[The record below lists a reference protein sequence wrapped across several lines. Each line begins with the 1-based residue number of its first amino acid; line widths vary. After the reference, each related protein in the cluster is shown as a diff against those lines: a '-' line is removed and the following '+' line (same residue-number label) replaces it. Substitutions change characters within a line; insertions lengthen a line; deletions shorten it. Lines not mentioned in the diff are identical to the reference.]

1 MRNFIIAITA
11 LSGVLLLL
19 LSLASENTTLFAR
32 NYPLLLGLNIAVA
45 LGLLGLVT
53 WLVSHLLREH
63 RAAVFGSRLKLRLF
77 AAFAALAVAPGALI
91 YVLSVSFVSRSVD
104 SWFNVRIEQALEGG
118 LILGRNTLDYLSAD
132 LLEKARTMARDLSE
146 IPTIRRSAR
155 LDELREQAGVT
166 SATLF
171 SVQGRVMT
179 TSSSA
184 TRLVPP
190 LPSPSQLRQARQG
203 MGLTTV
209 ESDGN
214 DGLTVR
220 ALVFTGGAALTSD
233 APVLQLMQPL
243 PASLALNAEAVQS
256 AYRDYQELSLARAGL
271 KRIFALTLTLAL
283 LLALLSALA
292 VAFVISRRMSAPLSI
307 LARGTDAVMQGDF
320 SPIPALATRDELGS
334 LTQSFRRMTEQLND
348 ARAQAERSR
357 SETEAARTYLEG
369 VLGNLST
376 GVLAFS
382 PSTRLRAANQGAMA
396 ILEDRLDGW
405 EEMSLAQWP
414 RHDELR
420 DAILAAID
428 DGQESW
434 SRQIEIAAPFGP
446 DKTLLLRGSQLP
458 QAGGGGFVVVFDDIT
473 QLIAAQRSAA
483 WGEVARRLAHEIK
496 NPLTPIQLSAERLQ
510 FKLSDKLDAEGQ
522 RLLARATST
531 IVDQVEAMKNM
542 VNSFRDY
549 ARLPQPVLAPLDL
562 NRLVDEVLVLYETSV
577 PHIERHLAADL
588 PEISGDAGQLRQ
600 VIHNLLQN
608 AQDALADAP
617 SPCISIQTRRRG
629 GRAEL
634 VVRDNGNG
642 FPAQVLA
649 RAFEPYVTSKARGSG
664 LGLAIVKKIVDEHDG
679 RIEIENVAPN
689 GAEIRIALPLAA

>member
-1 MRNFIIAITA
+1 MRHFIIATTA
-11 LSGVLLLL
+11 LSGILLLL

-45 LGLLGLVT
+45 AGLLALVAWLVT
-53 WLVSHLLREH
+53 QLLRDH

-91 YVLSVSFVSRSVD
+91 YVLSVNFVSRSVD

-118 LILGRNTLDYLSAD
+118 LVLGRNTLDYLSAD
-132 LLEKARTMARDLSE
+132 LLDKARSMARDLNDT
-146 IPTIRRSAR
+146 PPLKRSAR
-155 LDELREQAGVT
+155 LDILREQSGAA

-171 SVQGRVMT
+171 SPQGRVVT
-179 TSSSA
+179 TSSA
-184 TRLVPP
+184 DTRLVPQ
-190 LPSPSQLRQARQG
+190 LPSPTQLRQARQG
-203 MGLTTV
+203 AGLTMV
-209 ESDGN
+209 ETDTA

-220 ALVFTGGAALTSD
+220 ALIFIGGSSLASD
-233 APVLQLMQPL
+233 APVLQLTQPL
-243 PASLALNAEAVQS
+243 PASLARNAEAVQN
-256 AYRDYQELSLARAGL
+256 AYRDYQELSLARLGL
-271 KRIFALTLTLAL
+271 KRIFSLTLTLAL

-320 SPIPALATRDELGS
+320 SPIPALATRDELGT

-357 SETEAARTYLEG
+357 TETETARTYLEG
-369 VLGNLST
+369 VLGNLSA
-376 GVLAFS
+376 GVLAFG

-396 ILEDRLDGW
+396 ILDDRLEGW
-405 EEMSLAQWP
+405 EALSLAQWP
-414 RHDELR
+414 RHPELR
-420 DAILAAID
+420 DAIVAAID

-434 SRQIEIAAPFGP
+434 SRQIDIADPFGP
-446 DKTLLLRGSQLP
+446 GKTLLLRGSQLP

-473 QLIAAQRSAA
+473 QLISAQRSAA

-510 FKLSDKLDAEGQ
+510 FKLSDKLDPEGQ

-542 VNSFRDY
+542 VNAFRDY
-549 ARLPQPVLAPLDL
+549 ARLPQPVLAPLNL
-562 NRLVDEVLVLYETSV
+562 NRLVDEVLGLYDTAQPGIDRQLE
-577 PHIERHLAADL
+577 ADL
-588 PEISGDAGQLRQ
+588 PEITGDAGQLRQ

-608 AQDALADAP
+608 AQDALSDSAA
-617 SPCISIQTRRRG
+617 PCISIRTRRRG
-629 GRAEL
+629 GRVEL
-634 VVRDNGNG
+634 AVRDNGNG
-642 FPAQVLA
+642 FPPQVLA
-649 RAFEPYVTSKARGSG
+649 RAFEPYVTSKARGTG

-679 RIEIENVAPN
+679 RIEIENVAPH

>member
-1 MRNFIIAITA
+1 MRNFIFASTA

-19 LSLASENTTLFAR
+19 LSLASENTALFAR
-32 NYPLLLGLNIAVA
+32 SYPLLLGLNVAVA
-45 LGLLGLVT
+45 LGLLGLVA
-53 WLVSHLLREH
+53 WLVAHLLREH

-91 YVLSVSFVSRSVD
+91 YVLSVNFVSRSVD

-132 LLEKARTMARDLSE
+132 LLDKARTMARDLSDT
-146 IPTIRRSAR
+146 PPLKRSAR
-155 LDELREQAGVT
+155 LDALREQAGVA

-171 SVQGRVMT
+171 SPQGQVVT
-179 TSSSA
+179 TSSAA
-184 TRLVPP
+184 TRLVPS

-209 ESDGN
+209 DTDSN

-220 ALVFTGGAALTSD
+220 ALVFIGGATLASD
-233 APVLQLMQPL
+233 APVLQLLQPL

-320 SPIPALATRDELGS
+320 SPIPALATRDELGA

-382 PSTRLRAANQGAMA
+382 PSTRLRAANQGALA
-396 ILEDRLDGW
+396 ILDDRLEGW
-405 EEMSLAQWP
+405 EDIALAQWP
-414 RHDELR
+414 RHPELR
-420 DAILAAID
+420 DTILAAID
-428 DGQESW
+428 EGQESW
-434 SRQIEIAAPFGP
+434 SRQIDIADPFGP
-446 DKTLLLRGSQLP
+446 GKTLLLRGSQLP
-458 QAGGGGFVVVFDDIT
+458 QAGGGGFVVVFDNIT

-510 FKLSDKLDAEGQ
+510 FKLSDKLDEDGR

-549 ARLPQPVLAPLDL
+549 ARLPQPVLTPLDL
-562 NRLVDEVLVLYETSV
+562 NRLVDEVLGLYETST
-577 PHIERHLAADL
+577 PRIERHLAADL
-588 PEISGDAGQLRQ
+588 PDISGDAGQLRQ

-608 AQDALADAP
+608 AQDASADAGAP
-617 SPCISIQTRRRG
+617 QISVQTRRRG
-629 GRAEL
+629 NRVEL
-634 VVRDNGNG
+634 SVRDNGHG

-649 RAFEPYVTSKARGSG
+649 RAFEPYVTSKARGTG

-679 RIEIENVAPN
+679 RIEIENIAPQ

>member
-1 MRNFIIAITA
+1 MRNFIIATTA

-45 LGLLGLVT
+45 LGLLGLVA

-146 IPTIRRSAR
+146 TPTIRRSAR

-334 LTQSFRRMTEQLND
+334 LTQSFRRMTEQLNE

-369 VLGNLST
+369 VLGNLSA

-396 ILEDRLDGW
+396 ILGDRLEGW

-414 RHDELR
+414 RHGELR

-428 DGQESW
+428 EGQESW
-434 SRQIEIAAPFGP
+434 SRQIEIADPFGP
-446 DKTLLLRGSQLP
+446 GKTLLLRGSQLP

-473 QLIAAQRSAA
+473 QLISAQRSAA

-496 NPLTPIQLSAERLQ
+496 IPLTPIQLSAERLQ
-510 FKLSDKLDAEGQ
+510 FKLSDKLDADGQ

-549 ARLPQPVLAPLDL
+549 ARLPQPALAPLDL

-577 PHIERHLAADL
+577 PRIERHLAADL
-588 PEISGDAGQLRQ
+588 PEVSGDAGQLRQ

-634 VVRDNGNG
+634 AVRDNGNG

-649 RAFEPYVTSKARGSG
+649 RAFEPYVTSKARGTG

-679 RIEIENVAPN
+679 RIEIENIAPH

>member
-1 MRNFIIAITA
+1 MRNFIFASAA

-19 LSLASENTTLFAR
+19 LSLASENTALFAR
-32 NYPLLLGLNIAVA
+32 SYPLLLGLNVAVA
-45 LGLLGLVT
+45 LGLLGLVA
-53 WLVSHLLREH
+53 WLVAHLLREH

-91 YVLSVSFVSRSVD
+91 YVLSVNFVSRSVD

-132 LLEKARTMARDLSE
+132 LLDKARTMARDLSDT
-146 IPTIRRSAR
+146 PLLKRSAR
-155 LDELREQAGVT
+155 LDVLREQAGVA

-171 SVQGRVMT
+171 SPQGQVVT
-179 TSSSA
+179 TSAAA
-184 TRLVPP
+184 TRLVPA

-209 ESDGN
+209 DTDSN

-220 ALVFTGGAALTSD
+220 ALVFIGGATLASD
-233 APVLQLMQPL
+233 APVLQLLQPL

-320 SPIPALATRDELGS
+320 SPIPALATRDELGT

-382 PSTRLRAANQGAMA
+382 PSTRLRAANQGALA
-396 ILEDRLDGW
+396 ILDDRLEGW
-405 EEMSLAQWP
+405 EDIALAQWP
-414 RHDELR
+414 RHPELR
-420 DAILAAID
+420 DTILAAID
-428 DGQESW
+428 EGQESW
-434 SRQIEIAAPFGP
+434 SRQIDIADAFGP
-446 DKTLLLRGSQLP
+446 GKTLLLRGSQLP
-458 QAGGGGFVVVFDDIT
+458 QAGGGGFVVVFDNIT

-510 FKLSDKLDAEGQ
+510 FKLSDKLDEDGR

-549 ARLPQPVLAPLDL
+549 ARLPQPVLTPLDL
-562 NRLVDEVLVLYETSV
+562 NRLVDEVLGLYETST
-577 PHIERHLAADL
+577 PRIERHLAVDL
-588 PEISGDAGQLRQ
+588 PHISGDAGQLRQ

-608 AQDALADAP
+608 AQDASADAGEP
-617 SPCISIQTRRRG
+617 QISVHTRRRG
-629 GRAEL
+629 NRVEL
-634 VVRDNGNG
+634 SVRDNGHG

-649 RAFEPYVTSKARGSG
+649 RAFEPYVTSKARGTG

-679 RIEIENVAPN
+679 RIEIENIAPQ

>member
-1 MRNFIIAITA
+1 MRNFIFASTA

-19 LSLASENTTLFAR
+19 LSLASENTALFAR
-32 NYPLLLGLNIAVA
+32 SYPLLLGLNVAVA

-53 WLVSHLLREH
+53 WLVAHLLREH

-91 YVLSVSFVSRSVD
+91 YVLSVNFVSRSVD

-132 LLEKARTMARDLSE
+132 LLEKARTMARDLSDT
-146 IPTIRRSAR
+146 PVLKRSAR
-155 LDELREQAGVT
+155 LDVLREQAGVE

-171 SVQGRVMT
+171 SPQGQVVT

-184 TRLVPP
+184 TRLVPS

-209 ESDGN
+209 DTDSN

-220 ALVFTGGAALTSD
+220 ALVFIGGATLASD
-233 APVLQLMQPL
+233 APVLQLLQPL

-320 SPIPALATRDELGS
+320 SPIPALATRDELGT

-382 PSTRLRAANQGAMA
+382 PSTRLRAANQGALA
-396 ILEDRLDGW
+396 ILDDRLEGW
-405 EEMSLAQWP
+405 EDIALAQWP
-414 RHDELR
+414 RHPELR
-420 DAILAAID
+420 DTILAAID
-428 DGQESW
+428 EGQESW
-434 SRQIEIAAPFGP
+434 SRQIDIADPFGP
-446 DKTLLLRGSQLP
+446 GKTLLLRGSQLP
-458 QAGGGGFVVVFDDIT
+458 QAGGGGFVVVFDNIT

-510 FKLSDKLDAEGQ
+510 FKLADKLDEDGQ

-549 ARLPQPVLAPLDL
+549 ARLPQPVLTPLDL
-562 NRLVDEVLVLYETSV
+562 NRLVDEVLGLYETST
-577 PHIERHLAADL
+577 PRIERNLATDL
-588 PEISGDAGQLRQ
+588 PHISGDAGQLRQ

-608 AQDALADAP
+608 AQDASAEAGTP
-617 SPCISIQTRRRG
+617 QISVHTRRRG
-629 GRAEL
+629 NRVEL
-634 VVRDNGNG
+634 SVRDNGHG

-649 RAFEPYVTSKARGSG
+649 RAFEPYVTSKARGTG

-679 RIEIENVAPN
+679 RIEIENIAPH

>member
-1 MRNFIIAITA
+1 MRNFIFASTA

-19 LSLASENTTLFAR
+19 LSLASENTALFAR
-32 NYPLLLGLNIAVA
+32 SYPLLLGLNVAVA
-45 LGLLGLVT
+45 LGLLGLVA
-53 WLVSHLLREH
+53 WLVAHLLREH

-91 YVLSVSFVSRSVD
+91 YVLSVNFVSRSVD

-132 LLEKARTMARDLSE
+132 LLDKARTMARDLSDT
-146 IPTIRRSAR
+146 PPLKRSAR
-155 LDELREQAGVT
+155 LDALREQAGVA

-171 SVQGRVMT
+171 SPQGQVVT
-179 TSSSA
+179 TSSAA
-184 TRLVPP
+184 TRLVPS

-209 ESDGN
+209 DTDSN

-220 ALVFTGGAALTSD
+220 ALVFIGGATLASD
-233 APVLQLMQPL
+233 APVLQLLQPL

-320 SPIPALATRDELGS
+320 SPIPALATRDELGA

-382 PSTRLRAANQGAMA
+382 PSTRLRAANQGALA
-396 ILEDRLDGW
+396 ILDDRLEGW
-405 EEMSLAQWP
+405 EDIALAQWP
-414 RHDELR
+414 RHPELR
-420 DAILAAID
+420 DTILAAID
-428 DGQESW
+428 EGQESW
-434 SRQIEIAAPFGP
+434 SRQIDIADPFGP
-446 DKTLLLRGSQLP
+446 GKTLLLRGSQLP
-458 QAGGGGFVVVFDDIT
+458 QAGGGGFVVVFDNIT

-510 FKLSDKLDAEGQ
+510 FKLSDKLDEDGR

-549 ARLPQPVLAPLDL
+549 ARLPQPVLTPLDL
-562 NRLVDEVLVLYETSV
+562 NRLVDEVLGLYETST
-577 PHIERHLAADL
+577 PRIERHLAADL
-588 PEISGDAGQLRQ
+588 PDISGDAGQLRQ

-608 AQDALADAP
+608 AQDASADAGAP
-617 SPCISIQTRRRG
+617 QISVHTRRRG
-629 GRAEL
+629 NRVEL
-634 VVRDNGNG
+634 SVRDNGHG

-649 RAFEPYVTSKARGSG
+649 RAFEPYVTSKARGTG

-679 RIEIENVAPN
+679 RIEIENIAPQ

>member
-1 MRNFIIAITA
+1 MRHFIIATTA
-11 LSGVLLLL
+11 ISSVLLLL

-45 LGLLGLVT
+45 AGLLALVAWLVT
-53 WLVSHLLREH
+53 QLLRDH

-91 YVLSVSFVSRSVD
+91 YVLSVNFVSRSVD

-118 LILGRNTLDYLSAD
+118 LVLGRNTLDYLSAD
-132 LLEKARTMARDLSE
+132 LLDKARSMARDLTDT
-146 IPTIRRSAR
+146 PPLKRSAR
-155 LDELREQAGVT
+155 LDILREQSGAA

-171 SVQGRVMT
+171 SPQGRVVS
-179 TSSSA
+179 TSSA
-184 TRLVPP
+184 DTRLVPQ
-190 LPSPSQLRQARQG
+190 LPSPTQLRQARQG
-203 MGLTTV
+203 AGLSAV
-209 ESDGN
+209 ETDSA

-220 ALVFTGGAALTSD
+220 ALVLVGGSSLASD
-233 APVLQLMQPL
+233 APVLQLTQPL
-243 PASLALNAEAVQS
+243 PASLARNAEAVQN
-256 AYRDYQELSLARAGL
+256 AYRDYQELSLARLGL
-271 KRIFALTLTLAL
+271 KRIFSLTLTLAL

-320 SPIPALATRDELGS
+320 SPIPALATRDELGT
-334 LTQSFRRMTEQLND
+334 LTQSFRRMTEQLNE

-369 VLGNLST
+369 VLGNLSA
-376 GVLAFS
+376 GVLAFG

-396 ILEDRLDGW
+396 ILDDRLEGW
-405 EEMSLAQWP
+405 EALSLAQWP
-414 RHDELR
+414 RHPELR
-420 DAILAAID
+420 DAIMAAID

-434 SRQIEIAAPFGP
+434 SRQIDIADPFGP
-446 DKTLLLRGSQLP
+446 GKTLLLRGSQLP

-473 QLIAAQRSAA
+473 QLISAQRSAA

-510 FKLSDKLDAEGQ
+510 FKLSDRLDPEGQ

-542 VNSFRDY
+542 VNAFRDY

-562 NRLVDEVLVLYETSV
+562 NRLVDEVLGLYDTTQPGIDRQLE
-577 PHIERHLAADL
+577 AGL
-588 PEISGDAGQLRQ
+588 PDITGDAGQLRQ

-608 AQDALADAP
+608 AQDALSDATAP
-617 SPCISIQTRRRG
+617 SISIRTRRRG
-629 GRAEL
+629 SRVEL
-634 VVRDNGNG
+634 AVRDNGHG
-642 FPAQVLA
+642 FPPQVLA
-649 RAFEPYVTSKARGSG
+649 RAFEPYVTSKARGTG

-679 RIEIENVAPN
+679 RIEIENVAPH

>member
-1 MRNFIIAITA
+1 MKNFIFASTA

-19 LSLASENTTLFAR
+19 LSLASENTALFAR
-32 NYPLLLGLNIAVA
+32 SYPLLLGLNVAVA

-53 WLVSHLLREH
+53 WLVAHLLREH

-91 YVLSVSFVSRSVD
+91 YVLSVNFVSRSVD

-132 LLEKARTMARDLSE
+132 LLEKARTMARDLSDT
-146 IPTIRRSAR
+146 PLLKRSAR
-155 LDELREQAGVT
+155 LDVLREQAGVE

-171 SVQGRVMT
+171 SPQGQVVT

-184 TRLVPP
+184 TRLVPS

-209 ESDGN
+209 DTDSN

-220 ALVFTGGAALTSD
+220 ALVFIGGATLASD
-233 APVLQLMQPL
+233 APVLQLLQPL

-320 SPIPALATRDELGS
+320 SPIPALATRDELGT

-382 PSTRLRAANQGAMA
+382 PSTRLRAANQGALA
-396 ILEDRLDGW
+396 ILDDRLEGW
-405 EEMSLAQWP
+405 EDIALAQWP
-414 RHDELR
+414 RHPELR
-420 DAILAAID
+420 DTILAAID
-428 DGQESW
+428 EGQESW
-434 SRQIEIAAPFGP
+434 SRQIDIADPFGP
-446 DKTLLLRGSQLP
+446 GKTLLLRGSQLP

-510 FKLSDKLDAEGQ
+510 FKLSDKLDEDGR

-549 ARLPQPVLAPLDL
+549 ARLPQPVLTPLDL
-562 NRLVDEVLVLYETSV
+562 NRLVDEVLGLY
-577 PHIERHLAADL
+577 
-588 PEISGDAGQLRQ
+588 
-600 VIHNLLQN
+600 
-608 AQDALADAP
+608 
-617 SPCISIQTRRRG
+617 
-629 GRAEL
+629 
-634 VVRDNGNG
+634 
-642 FPAQVLA
+642 
-649 RAFEPYVTSKARGSG
+649 SKARGTG

-679 RIEIENVAPN
+679 RIEIENIAPQ

>member
-1 MRNFIIAITA
+1 MKVFIIATTA
-11 LSGVLLLL
+11 ISGVLLLL
-19 LSLASENTTLFAR
+19 LSLASENTQLFAR
-32 NYPLLLGLNIAVA
+32 NYPLLLGLNITVA
-45 LGLLGLVT
+45 IGLIGLVG
-53 WLVSHLLREH
+53 WLVTQLLREH

-104 SWFNVRIEQALEGG
+104 SWFNVRIEAALEGG
-118 LILGRNTLDYLSAD
+118 LNLGRNTLDYVSAD
-132 LLEKARTMARDLSE
+132 LLEKARAMARELADTPL
-146 IPTIRRSAR
+146 IKRDAR
-155 LDELREQAGVT
+155 MDVLREQAGAA

-171 SVQGRVMT
+171 SSAGRVLS
-179 TSSSA
+179 TSSAA

-203 MGLTTV
+203 AGFAAVDTD
-209 ESDGN
+209 SG

-220 ALVFTGGAALTSD
+220 ALVFVGSASLASD
-233 APVLQLMQPL
+233 APVLQLTQPL
-243 PASLALNAEAVQS
+243 PASLAQNAEAVQS
-256 AYRDYQELSLARAGL
+256 AYRDYEELSLARAGL

-320 SPIPALATRDELGS
+320 SPIPAVASRDELGT

-357 SETEAARTYLEG
+357 TETEAARTYLEG
-369 VLGNLST
+369 VLGNLSA
-376 GVLAFS
+376 GVLAFG

-396 ILEDRLDGW
+396 ILDDRLEGW
-405 EEMSLAQWP
+405 EAMSLAQWP
-414 RHDELR
+414 RHPELR
-420 DAILAAID
+420 DAIMAAID

-434 SRQIEIAAPFGP
+434 SRQIDIADPFGP
-446 DKTLLLRGSQLP
+446 GKTLLLRGSQLP

-473 QLIAAQRSAA
+473 QLISAQRSAA

-510 FKLSDKLDAEGQ
+510 FKLSDKLDPEGQ

-542 VNSFRDY
+542 VNAFRDY

-562 NRLVDEVLVLYETSV
+562 NRLVDEVLGLYDTAQPGIDRQLE
-577 PHIERHLAADL
+577 ADL
-588 PEISGDAGQLRQ
+588 PEITGDAGQLRQ

-608 AQDALADAP
+608 AQDALSDAVA
-617 SPCISIQTRRRG
+617 PCISIRTRRRG
-629 GRAEL
+629 GRVEL
-634 VVRDNGNG
+634 AVRDNGNG
-642 FPAQVLA
+642 FPPQVLA
-649 RAFEPYVTSKARGSG
+649 RAFEPYVTSKARGTG

-679 RIEIENVAPN
+679 RIEIENVAPH

>member
-1 MRNFIIAITA
+1 MRNFIFASTA

-19 LSLASENTTLFAR
+19 LSLASENTALFAR
-32 NYPLLLGLNIAVA
+32 SYPLLLGLNVAVA
-45 LGLLGLVT
+45 LGLLGLVA
-53 WLVSHLLREH
+53 WLVAHLLREH

-91 YVLSVSFVSRSVD
+91 YVLSVNFVSRSVD

-132 LLEKARTMARDLSE
+132 LLDKARTMARDLSDT
-146 IPTIRRSAR
+146 PPLKRSAR
-155 LDELREQAGVT
+155 LDALREQAGVA

-171 SVQGRVMT
+171 SPQGQVVT
-179 TSSSA
+179 TSSAA
-184 TRLVPP
+184 TRLVPS

-209 ESDGN
+209 DTDSN

-220 ALVFTGGAALTSD
+220 ALVFIGGATLASD
-233 APVLQLMQPL
+233 APVLQLLQPL

-320 SPIPALATRDELGS
+320 SPIPALATRDELGA

-382 PSTRLRAANQGAMA
+382 PSTRLRAANQGALA
-396 ILEDRLDGW
+396 ILDDRLEGW
-405 EEMSLAQWP
+405 EDIALAQWP
-414 RHDELR
+414 RHPELR
-420 DAILAAID
+420 DTILAAID
-428 DGQESW
+428 EGQESW
-434 SRQIEIAAPFGP
+434 SRQIDIADPFGP
-446 DKTLLLRGSQLP
+446 GKTLLLRGSQLP
-458 QAGGGGFVVVFDDIT
+458 QAGGGGFVVVFDNIT

-510 FKLSDKLDAEGQ
+510 FKLSDKLDEDGR

-549 ARLPQPVLAPLDL
+549 ARLPQPVLTPLDL
-562 NRLVDEVLVLYETSV
+562 NRLVDEVLGLYETST
-577 PHIERHLAADL
+577 PRIERHLAADL
-588 PEISGDAGQLRQ
+588 PDISGDAGQLRQ

-608 AQDALADAP
+608 AQDASADAGAP
-617 SPCISIQTRRRG
+617 QISVHTRRRG
-629 GRAEL
+629 NRVEL
-634 VVRDNGNG
+634 SVRDNGHG

-649 RAFEPYVTSKARGSG
+649 RAFEPYVTSKARGTG

-679 RIEIENVAPN
+679 RIEIENIAQQ
-689 GAEIRIALPLAA
+689 GSKIRIALPLAA

>member
-1 MRNFIIAITA
+1 MKNFIIATTA
-11 LSGVLLLL
+11 LSGVLLVL
-19 LSLASENTTLFAR
+19 LSLASENTALFASS
-32 NYPLLLGLNIAVA
+32 YPLLLALNIAVA

-91 YVLSVSFVSRSVD
+91 YVLSVNFVSRSVD

-118 LILGRNTLDYLSAD
+118 LILGRNTLDYLSAE
-132 LLEKARTMARDLSE
+132 LLEKARTMARDLSDT
-146 IPTIRRSAR
+146 PPLKRSSR
-155 LDELREQAGVT
+155 LDVLREQAGVA

-171 SVQGRVMT
+171 SPQGQVVT
-179 TSSSA
+179 TSSAA

-209 ESDGN
+209 ETDSN

-220 ALVFTGGAALTSD
+220 ALVFIGGATLASD
-233 APVLQLMQPL
+233 SPVLQLMQPL

-256 AYRDYQELSLARAGL
+256 AYRDYQELSLARVGL

-320 SPIPALATRDELGS
+320 SPIPALATRDELGT

-348 ARAQAERSR
+348 ARAQADRSR

-369 VLGNLST
+369 VLGNLSA

-382 PSTRLRAANQGAMA
+382 PSTRLRAANQGALA
-396 ILEDRLDGW
+396 ILDDRLEGW
-405 EEMSLAQWP
+405 EEMALAQWP
-414 RHDELR
+414 RHRELR

-434 SRQIEIAAPFGP
+434 SRQIDIADPVGP
-446 DKTLLLRGSQLP
+446 GKTLLLRGSQLP

-510 FKLSDKLDAEGQ
+510 FKLSDKLDADGQ

-549 ARLPQPVLAPLDL
+549 ARLPQPVLTPLDL
-562 NRLVDEVLVLYETSV
+562 NRLVDEVLGLYDTGH
-577 PHIERHLAADL
+577 PRIERHLAVDL
-588 PEISGDAGQLRQ
+588 PEITGDAGQLRQ

-608 AQDALADAP
+608 AQDALADEA

-634 VVRDNGNG
+634 AVRDNGHG

-649 RAFEPYVTSKARGSG
+649 RAFEPYVTSKARGTG

-679 RIEIENVAPN
+679 RIEIENIAPH

>member
-1 MRNFIIAITA
+1 MRNFIFASTA

-19 LSLASENTTLFAR
+19 LSLASENTALFAR
-32 NYPLLLGLNIAVA
+32 SYPLLLGLNVAVA

-53 WLVSHLLREH
+53 WLVAHLLREH

-91 YVLSVSFVSRSVD
+91 YVLSVNFVSRSVD

-132 LLEKARTMARDLSE
+132 LLEKARTMARDLSDT
-146 IPTIRRSAR
+146 PLLKRSAR
-155 LDELREQAGVT
+155 LDVLREQAGVE

-171 SVQGRVMT
+171 SPQGQVVT

-184 TRLVPP
+184 TRLVPS

-209 ESDGN
+209 DTDSN

-220 ALVFTGGAALTSD
+220 ALVFIGGATLASD
-233 APVLQLMQPL
+233 APVLQLLQPL

-320 SPIPALATRDELGS
+320 SPIPALATRDELGT

-382 PSTRLRAANQGAMA
+382 PSTRLRAANQGALA
-396 ILEDRLDGW
+396 ILDDRLEGW
-405 EEMSLAQWP
+405 EDIALAQWP
-414 RHDELR
+414 RHPELR
-420 DAILAAID
+420 DTILAAID
-428 DGQESW
+428 EGQESW
-434 SRQIEIAAPFGP
+434 SRQIDIADPFGP
-446 DKTLLLRGSQLP
+446 GKTLLLRGSQLP
-458 QAGGGGFVVVFDDIT
+458 QAGGGGFVVVFDNIT

-510 FKLSDKLDAEGQ
+510 FKLSDKLDEDGQ

-549 ARLPQPVLAPLDL
+549 ARLPQPVLTALDL
-562 NRLVDEVLVLYETSV
+562 NRLVDEVLGLYETST
-577 PHIERHLAADL
+577 PRIERHLATDL
-588 PEISGDAGQLRQ
+588 PHISGDAGQLRQ

-608 AQDALADAP
+608 AQDASAEAGMP
-617 SPCISIQTRRRG
+617 QISVHTRRRG
-629 GRAEL
+629 NRVEL
-634 VVRDNGNG
+634 SVRDNGHG

-649 RAFEPYVTSKARGSG
+649 RAFEPYVTSKARGTG

-679 RIEIENVAPN
+679 RIEIENIAPH

>member
-1 MRNFIIAITA
+1 MKNFIIATTA

-19 LSLASENTTLFAR
+19 LSLASENTALFAH

-45 LGLLGLVT
+45 VGLLGLVT
-53 WLVSHLLREH
+53 WLVSQLLREH

-91 YVLSVSFVSRSVD
+91 YVLSVNFVSRSVD

-132 LLEKARTMARDLSE
+132 LLEKGRTMARDLADTPSL
-146 IPTIRRSAR
+146 RRSAR
-155 LDELREQAGVT
+155 LDALREQAGAAT
-166 SATLF
+166 ATLF
-171 SVQGRVMT
+171 SPQGRVLT
-179 TSSSA
+179 TSSA
-184 TRLVPP
+184 VTRLVPS

-203 MGLTTV
+203 MGLTSV
-209 ESDGN
+209 ETDSN

-220 ALVFTGGAALTSD
+220 ALIFIGGTTLASD
-233 APVLQLMQPL
+233 APVLQLTQPL

-271 KRIFALTLTLAL
+271 KRIFGLTLTLAL

-320 SPIPALATRDELGS
+320 SPIPALATRDELGA

-369 VLGNLST
+369 VLGNLSA
-376 GVLAFS
+376 GVLAFG

-396 ILEDRLDGW
+396 ILGDRLEGW
-405 EEMSLAQWP
+405 EAMALAQWP
-414 RHDELR
+414 RHPELR
-420 DAILAAID
+420 DAIIAAID
-428 DGQESW
+428 EGQESW
-434 SRQIEIAAPFGP
+434 SRQIEIADSFGP
-446 DKTLLLRGSQLP
+446 GKTLLLHGSQLP
-458 QAGGGGFVVVFDDIT
+458 KAGGGGFVVVFDDIT

-510 FKLSDKLDAEGQ
+510 FKLSDKLDADGQ
-522 RLLARATST
+522 RMLARATST

-542 VNSFRDY
+542 VNAFRDY
-549 ARLPQPVLAPLDL
+549 ARLPQPVLSPLNL
-562 NRLVDEVLVLYETSV
+562 NKLVDEVLGLYETSN
-577 PHIERHLAADL
+577 PRIERQLAADL
-588 PEISGDAGQLRQ
+588 PDVSGDAGQLRQ

-608 AQDALADAP
+608 AQDALSDAEA
-617 SPCISIQTRRRG
+617 PCISIQTRRRG

-634 VVRDNGNG
+634 AVRDNGHG

-649 RAFEPYVTSKARGSG
+649 RAFEPYVTSKARGTG

-679 RIEIENVAPN
+679 RIEIENIAPH

>member
-1 MRNFIIAITA
+1 MRNFIFASAA

-19 LSLASENTTLFAR
+19 LSLASENTALFAR
-32 NYPLLLGLNIAVA
+32 SYPLLLGLNVAVA

-53 WLVSHLLREH
+53 WLVAHLLREH

-91 YVLSVSFVSRSVD
+91 YVLSVNFVSRSVD

-132 LLEKARTMARDLSE
+132 LLDKARTMARDLSDT
-146 IPTIRRSAR
+146 PPLKRSAR
-155 LDELREQAGVT
+155 LDVLREQAGVA
-166 SATLF
+166 SATLI
-171 SVQGRVMT
+171 SPQGQVVT
-179 TSSSA
+179 TSAAA
-184 TRLVPP
+184 TRLVPA

-209 ESDGN
+209 DTDSN

-220 ALVFTGGAALTSD
+220 ALVFIGGATLASD
-233 APVLQLMQPL
+233 APVLQLLQPL

-320 SPIPALATRDELGS
+320 SPIPALATRDELGT

-382 PSTRLRAANQGAMA
+382 PSTRLRAANQGALA
-396 ILEDRLDGW
+396 ILDDRLEGW
-405 EEMSLAQWP
+405 EDIALAQWP
-414 RHDELR
+414 RHPELR
-420 DAILAAID
+420 DTILAAID
-428 DGQESW
+428 EGQESW
-434 SRQIEIAAPFGP
+434 SRQIDIADPFGP
-446 DKTLLLRGSQLP
+446 GKTLLLRGSQLP
-458 QAGGGGFVVVFDDIT
+458 QAGGGGFVVVFDNIT

-510 FKLSDKLDAEGQ
+510 FKLSDKLDEDGQ

-542 VNSFRDY
+542 VNSIRDY
-549 ARLPQPVLAPLDL
+549 ARLPQPVLTPLDL
-562 NRLVDEVLVLYETSV
+562 NRLVDEVLGLYETST
-577 PHIERHLAADL
+577 PRIERHLAADL
-588 PEISGDAGQLRQ
+588 PHISGDAGQLRQ

-608 AQDALADAP
+608 AQDASADAGAP
-617 SPCISIQTRRRG
+617 QISVHTRRRG
-629 GRAEL
+629 NRVEL
-634 VVRDNGNG
+634 SVRDNGHG

-649 RAFEPYVTSKARGSG
+649 RAFEPYVTSKARGTG

-679 RIEIENVAPN
+679 RIEIENIAPQ

>member
-1 MRNFIIAITA
+1 MRAFIVATTAI
-11 LSGVLLLL
+11 SGVLLLL
-19 LSLASENTTLFAR
+19 LSLASENTALFAR
-32 NYPLLLGLNIAVA
+32 SYPLLLGLNVAVA
-45 LGLLGLVT
+45 LGLLGLVA
-53 WLVSHLLREH
+53 WLVAHLLREH

-91 YVLSVSFVSRSVD
+91 YVLSVNFVSRSVD

-132 LLEKARTMARDLSE
+132 LLDKARTMARDLSDT
-146 IPTIRRSAR
+146 PPLKRSAR
-155 LDELREQAGVT
+155 LDALREQAGVA

-171 SVQGRVMT
+171 SPQGQVVT
-179 TSSSA
+179 TSSAA
-184 TRLVPP
+184 TRLVPS
-190 LPSPSQLRQARQG
+190 LPSPWQLRQARQG

-209 ESDGN
+209 DTDSN

-220 ALVFTGGAALTSD
+220 ALVFIGGATLASD
-233 APVLQLMQPL
+233 APVLQLLQPL

-320 SPIPALATRDELGS
+320 SPIPALATRDELGA

-382 PSTRLRAANQGAMA
+382 PSTRLRAANQGALA
-396 ILEDRLDGW
+396 ILDDRLEGW
-405 EEMSLAQWP
+405 EDIALAQWP
-414 RHDELR
+414 RHPELR
-420 DAILAAID
+420 DTILAAID
-428 DGQESW
+428 EGQESW
-434 SRQIEIAAPFGP
+434 SRQIDIADPFGP
-446 DKTLLLRGSQLP
+446 GKTLLLRGSQLP
-458 QAGGGGFVVVFDDIT
+458 QAGGGGFVVVFDNIT

-510 FKLSDKLDAEGQ
+510 FKLSDKLDADGQ
-522 RLLARATST
+522 KMLARATST

-549 ARLPQPVLAPLDL
+549 ARLPQPVLTPLDL
-562 NRLVDEVLVLYETSV
+562 NRLVDEVLGLYETST
-577 PHIERHLAADL
+577 PRIERHLAADL
-588 PEISGDAGQLRQ
+588 PDISGDAGQLRQ

-608 AQDALADAP
+608 AQDASADAGAP
-617 SPCISIQTRRRG
+617 QISVQTRRRG
-629 GRAEL
+629 NRVEL
-634 VVRDNGNG
+634 SVRDNGHG

-649 RAFEPYVTSKARGSG
+649 RAFEPYVTSKARGTG

-679 RIEIENVAPN
+679 RIEIENIAPQ

>member
-1 MRNFIIAITA
+1 MRHFIIATTA
-11 LSGVLLLL
+11 LSSVLLLL

-45 LGLLGLVT
+45 AGLLALVAWLVT
-53 WLVSHLLREH
+53 QLLRDH

-91 YVLSVSFVSRSVD
+91 YVLSVNFVSRSVD

-118 LILGRNTLDYLSAD
+118 LVLGRNTLDYLSAD
-132 LLEKARTMARDLSE
+132 LLDKARSMARDLTDT
-146 IPTIRRSAR
+146 PPLKRSAR
-155 LDELREQAGVT
+155 LDILREQSGAA

-171 SVQGRVMT
+171 SPQGRVVS
-179 TSSSA
+179 TSSA
-184 TRLVPP
+184 DTRLVPQ
-190 LPSPSQLRQARQG
+190 LPSPTQLRQARQG
-203 MGLTTV
+203 AGLSAV
-209 ESDGN
+209 ETDSA

-220 ALVFTGGAALTSD
+220 ALVLVGGSSLASD
-233 APVLQLMQPL
+233 APVLQLTQPL
-243 PASLALNAEAVQS
+243 PPSLARNAEAVQN
-256 AYRDYQELSLARAGL
+256 AYRDYQELSLARLGL
-271 KRIFALTLTLAL
+271 KRIFSLTLTLAL

-320 SPIPALATRDELGS
+320 SPIPALATRDELGT
-334 LTQSFRRMTEQLND
+334 LTQSFRRMTEQLNE

-357 SETEAARTYLEG
+357 TETETARTYLEG
-369 VLGNLST
+369 VLGNLSA
-376 GVLAFS
+376 GVLAFG

-396 ILEDRLDGW
+396 ILDDRLEGW
-405 EEMSLAQWP
+405 EALSLAQWP
-414 RHDELR
+414 RHPELR
-420 DAILAAID
+420 DAIVAAID

-434 SRQIEIAAPFGP
+434 SRQIDIADPFGP
-446 DKTLLLRGSQLP
+446 GKTLLLRGSQLP

-473 QLIAAQRSAA
+473 QLISAQRSAA

-510 FKLSDKLDAEGQ
+510 FKLSDRLDPEGQ

-542 VNSFRDY
+542 VNAFRDY

-562 NRLVDEVLVLYETSV
+562 NRLVDEVLGLYDTTQ
-577 PHIERHLAADL
+577 PGIDRQLDPDL
-588 PEISGDAGQLRQ
+588 PEITGDAGQLRQ

-608 AQDALADAP
+608 AQDALSDAAA
-617 SPCISIQTRRRG
+617 PCISIRTRRRG
-629 GRAEL
+629 SRVEL
-634 VVRDNGNG
+634 AVRDNGHG
-642 FPAQVLA
+642 FPPQVLA
-649 RAFEPYVTSKARGSG
+649 RAFEPYVTSKARGTG

-679 RIEIENVAPN
+679 RIEIENVAPH